1 MIGVCSLPPSLS
13 QIIASLL
20 VFPHGGGRSSNLSSS
35 SSFGRSFFCSPAY
48 LHSTPSF
55 GLRRGAIF
63 PVFDRDFVVPRT
75 QRIFFPK
82 EAEGRKEGIILTSTK
97 MSTIIFKESSFPP
110 FIGHSNLICPFPSL
124 PFFQWNENIKK
135 IPFSDNTLFPLSDGG
150 GNGEDHQSRKSH
162 IHSDCE
168 GGTDRR
174 PQSRRRL

>member
-110 FIGHSNLICPFPSL
+110 FFIGHSNLICPFPSL
-124 PFFQWNENIKK
+124 PFFQWNENI
-135 IPFSDNTLFPLSDGG
+135 
-150 GNGEDHQSRKSH
+150 
-162 IHSDCE
+162 
-168 GGTDRR
+168 
-174 PQSRRRL
+174 